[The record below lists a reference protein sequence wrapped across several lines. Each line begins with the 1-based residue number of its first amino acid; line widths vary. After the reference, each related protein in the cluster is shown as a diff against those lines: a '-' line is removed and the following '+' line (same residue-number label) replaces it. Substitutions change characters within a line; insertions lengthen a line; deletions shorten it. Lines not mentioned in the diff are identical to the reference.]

1 MLLLTALV
9 ATAHAQDSWPPDAII
24 DDAAAIHITDE
35 GLDAVTGL
43 IPALIPGSIPIDTIE
58 GEDGWWCA
66 NYAYELSNIWV
77 GIEVAAADI
86 SPGNGVLD
94 VSVDLM
100 VQVNEASDLF
110 NIWYEIACIDSSCPG
125 YIEPFPVALDTT
137 IALNVVTGDTGM
149 PELDATIGDIVV
161 DYADIGGAIQ
171 LDCWIGDINEV
182 LEWFGLNLYDLLL
195 GLVGGA
201 LDGAIAGFGP
211 ELETTIEDAFSQT
224 TIEQELE
231 VNGAV
236 VDLLLYPNDVEI
248 TPDGVELVMAGSM
261 SAREPALCIAG
272 TDPGGSLRT
281 DTPIPSI
288 QGLPQGT
295 HIGLN
300 LSDDFTNE
308 ALYALYRG
316 GLLCYELSGN
326 EPLPINSGL
335 LPLIAGDVF
344 NDLFP
349 ETVPMVIA
357 TQPNS
362 PPEAYF
368 NGAHD
373 VDMLVEDLDLH
384 FYAEVDGR
392 MARVVT
398 LALDVDMG
406 VDLLFDG
413 STGALEVAVA
423 LTSDNVTAE
432 VVHNELVTGTD
443 DIIESNFAGAFDT
456 ILETVVGGLLE
467 GLAFDMPSLEGVGL
481 TSLSVIPAGQQGD
494 WLGVLTG
501 IGETPYVGGDCSDCG
516 SGGSGC
522 SGGCAVGGPLL
533 NFWSV
538 LALTVVAV
546 RRRG

>member
-1 MLLLTALV
+1 MLLLTALIG
-9 ATAHAQDSWPPDAII
+9 TAAAQDTWPPDAVIE
-24 DDAAAIHITDE
+24 DALAVQITDE
-35 GLDAVTGL
+35 GLDSVVEL
-43 IPALIPGSIPIDTIE
+43 IPALIPATIPIDTIA

-77 GIEVAAADI
+77 GIEVASADLT
-86 SPGNGVLD
+86 PGNGVLD

-137 IALNVVTGDTGM
+137 IALNVVTGDTGL
-149 PELDATIGDIVV
+149 PELDATIGDISV

-211 ELETTIEDAFSQT
+211 ELESTIEDLFTETTIE
-224 TIEQELE
+224 EELD
-231 VNGAV
+231 VNGAI
-236 VDLLLYPNDVEI
+236 VDVLLYPNDVQI
-248 TPDGVELVMAGSM
+248 TPDGIELVMAGSM

-281 DTPIPSI
+281 DSGIPSMS
-288 QGLPQGT
+288 GLPSGT
-295 HIGLN
+295 HLGL
-300 LSDDFTNE
+300 LLADDFTNE
-308 ALYALYRG
+308 AMYALYRG

-326 EPLPINSGL
+326 DPLPINSGL
-335 LPLIAGDVF
+335 LQLIAGDVF
-344 NDLFP
+344 DELFP

-357 TQPNS
+357 TQPNM

-368 NGAHD
+368 NGDHD
-373 VDMLVEDLDLH
+373 IDLTVQDLDLH

-398 LALDVDMG
+398 LGLDVDAG
-406 VDLLFDG
+406 ADLNFDPT
-413 STGALEVAVA
+413 TGALDIGVA
-423 LTSDNVTAE
+423 LSSENVTAE

-443 DIIESNFAGAFDT
+443 DVIESNFAGAFDT

-467 GLAFDMPSLEGVGL
+467 GLSFNMPAFEGIGL
-481 TSLSVIPAGQQGD
+481 TSLTVNPAGQQQD
-494 WLGVLTG
+494 WLGINAGVG
-501 IGETPYVGGDCSDCG
+501 QTPYVAGDCNDC
-516 SGGSGC
+516 SGEGGGC
-522 SGGCAVGGPLL
+522 SGGCAVGGPIL
-533 NFWSV
+533 NFWTM
-538 LALTVVAV
+538 LALAVVGV